1 MIQYKLTRTLQQS
14 SLLQALMM
22 CLVWFSCDYFINWIK
37 LPLSGG
43 ILGLGVIL
51 FLLLT
56 QSIQIES
63 IKGGAQLLL
72 RDMLLFF
79 IPAVLAVLEH
89 HEFIGLLGLK
99 ILCVIMLSTM
109 AVMLVTAL
117 VVDYCYHWRTH
128 HTKSP
133 AR

>member
-1 MIQYKLTRTLQQS
+1 MTQYKLTKKLQQS
-14 SLLQALMM
+14 SLLQALFM
-22 CLVWFSCDYFINWIK
+22 CLFWFGCEYFVHWIK

-43 ILGLGVIL
+43 ILGLGIIL
-51 FLLLT
+51 FLLVT

-63 IKGGAQLLL
+63 LKGGAQLLL

-89 HEFIGLLGLK
+89 HEFFGLLGLK
-99 ILCVIMLSTM
+99 ILCVILLSTV

-128 HTKSP
+128 DTKSP